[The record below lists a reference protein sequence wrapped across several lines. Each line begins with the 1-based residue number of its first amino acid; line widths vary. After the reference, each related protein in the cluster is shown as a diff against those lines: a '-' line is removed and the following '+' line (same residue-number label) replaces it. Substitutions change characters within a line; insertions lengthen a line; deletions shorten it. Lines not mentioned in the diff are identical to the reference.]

1 MSEVPSFCAPLTA
14 GALTRQQRAVILTA
28 GGFLVASLYAYLA
41 ATHSGDALLGRV
53 AAPVHAEHWTHGGH
67 GAHSHGLGGPLP
79 ATFLMWVAMMV
90 AMMLPPVLPWIWF
103 FAAATRPVAPGW
115 RLWGR
120 TLLFASGYF
129 ALWALY
135 SAGAAVAQTQ
145 LSARALLHPTALK
158 LAPTAA
164 GALLILAGAVQF
176 SPLKNACLKHCRSP
190 LGYFLTRW
198 RNGPRGAFSMG
209 FRHGVYCL
217 GCCWALM
224 ALAFALGTM
233 NLVWMAA
240 VTLLL
245 CVEKI
250 APGGERWSK
259 AFGVSF
265 LVWGAAVLF
274 RSWGGPVAF

>member
-1 MSEVPSFCAPLTA
+1 MTAAPSPCPPLTA
-14 GALTRQQRAVILTA
+14 GALTRQQQAAILLA
-28 GGFLVASLYAYLA
+28 SGLLVGALYAWLA
-41 ATHSGDALLGRV
+41 AAHPGETLLGR
-53 AAPVHAEHWTHGGH
+53 AAAVPHAGHAGQGGH
-67 GAHSHGLGGPLP
+67 GVHGHGASLP
-79 ATFLMWVAMMV
+79 AAFAMWLAMMV

-103 FAAATRPVAPGW
+103 FAAATRPTAPGW

-120 TLLFASGYF
+120 TLLFSSGYF

-135 SAGAAVAQTQ
+135 SATAAAAQTE
-145 LSARALLHPTALK
+145 LAGRALLHPTALRV
-158 LAPTAA
+158 APAAA
-164 GALLILAGAVQF
+164 GVLLLVAGAVQF
-176 SPLKNACLKHCRSP
+176 SPLKNACLRHCRSP
-190 LGYFLTRW
+190 VGYFLTRW

-209 FRHGVYCL
+209 FRHALYCL

-233 NLVWMAA
+233 NLLWMAA

-259 AFGVSF
+259 AFGLGF
-265 LVWGAAVLF
+265 LAWGAVLLLGQTRLPAVF
-274 RSWGGPVAF
+274 